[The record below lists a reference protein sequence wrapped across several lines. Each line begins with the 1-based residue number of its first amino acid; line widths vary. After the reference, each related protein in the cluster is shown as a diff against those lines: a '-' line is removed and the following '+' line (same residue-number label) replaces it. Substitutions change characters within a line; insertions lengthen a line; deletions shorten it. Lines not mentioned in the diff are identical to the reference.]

1 MIILLGPVV
10 LAGLAGAFL
19 GYCHFGRPRLRG
31 WLESAQVGRAYDLES
46 RHSRIWTRRALTIG
60 GPKDDIDVG
69 LGRRLARI
77 IPRRGGECFLQAV
90 AEEGVVVDGHPLR
103 REQRRRLTHRSEIK
117 LGEVTLVYRLYVG
130 GPRIGV

>member
-1 MIILLGPVV
+1 MLILLGPVLLV
-10 LAGLAGAFL
+10 GLAASFL
-19 GYCHFGRPRLRG
+19 AYCHFGRPLLRG

-46 RHSRIWTRRALTIG
+46 RHRRIWTRRALTIG

-90 AEEGVVVDGHPLR
+90 SEGGVVVDGHPLR
-103 REQRRRLTHRSEIK
+103 GGQRRRIRHHSEIN
-117 LGEVTLVYRLYVG
+117 LGEVALVYRLYVG